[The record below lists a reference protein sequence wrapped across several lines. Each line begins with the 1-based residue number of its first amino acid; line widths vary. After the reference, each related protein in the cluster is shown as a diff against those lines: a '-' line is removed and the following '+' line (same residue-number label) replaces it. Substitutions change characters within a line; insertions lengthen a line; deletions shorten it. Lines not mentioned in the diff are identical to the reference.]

1 MLILDSSSFFKHTNP
16 RSILASAPKISHW
29 QLRDLMREYNGI
41 IYFTHATR
49 VFSYNLR
56 TTEKFLLLSVSF
68 FPTCLDVNHGYVVT
82 GGQRGELNIYHLS
95 SQQSVYTG
103 RITQSVVNSLQLVY
117 YQNSDVMLTV
127 STNDSYISMYM
138 LPSMERLPNIS
149 FNDPVNH
156 TSVSPNG
163 KLLATVGDHN
173 LTYLYGNNNGR
184 WTKIHAYNCF
194 TDAGMTT
201 DWNWQSLMWA
211 SASQDGTAVV
221 NDVRYSGVLK
231 KVSAYRHPENPDG
244 VSSSFRSCKFSKC
257 GTTDLL
263 AFSQHRSY
271 VMVCDARN
279 FADTNVLNFG
289 RGVELAGLCFVD
301 HDRFLMY
308 ATEDEI
314 GAMAINLPARLRSC
328 DLDYL

>member
-1 MLILDSSSFFKHTNP
+1 MHFKPASTCSILDHGPTINHS
-16 RSILASAPKISHW
+16 
-29 QLRDLMREYNGI
+29 QLRDLVREHAGI
-41 IYFTHATR
+41 VYTLCR
-49 VFSYNLR
+49 DCVFSYNLR
-56 TTEKFLLLSVSF
+56 TKRKLRLPSLSF
-68 FPTCLDVNHGYVVT
+68 HPLCLDVNHGYVVT

-103 RITQSVVNSLQLVY
+103 RIAEDTVNSLQLVY
-117 YQNSDVMLTV
+117 YQNSNVMLTV
-127 STNDSYISMYM
+127 STNDSYISMYT
-138 LPSMERLPNIS
+138 LPSMEQLPDLS
-149 FNDPVNH
+149 FNAPVNH

-194 TDAGMTT
+194 TDAGFTT

-231 KVSAYRHPENPDG
+231 KLSAYRHPENPDG
-244 VSSSFRSCKFSKC
+244 VSSCFRSCKFSKC

-279 FADTNVLNFG
+279 FADTNVLNVG
-289 RGVELAGLCFVD
+289 RGVDLAGLCFVD
-301 HDRFLMY
+301 HDRFLFY

-314 GAMAINLPARLRSC
+314 GTAAINKASRLRRC
-328 DLDYL
+328 DLDFL